1 MERELIVSLYVGQ
14 IWFNH
19 KESVSYAQTNL
30 PKAAFVFKE
39 DELFWKVQMLG
50 FDKSTGVLRLKVLD
64 YQVAQYKSM
73 YLQDDPKYP
82 VKELAFEKL
91 DWLKLEPLLSHV
103 DVDTLR
109 PFLLNAPPV
118 LRMERSV
125 QKPTPPPPVFRVP
138 FNITV
143 KIPFKDILFG
153 EGKASLDLQLD
164 YYAPF
169 GVEYDYA
176 FLQESFNFCKDWF
189 TKRFKKNH
197 VNVTATGFIK
207 NGKLDG
213 YTLLSDDLRS
223 IDEAMILA
231 IREIVLKDYVKKIL
245 KEESGKHVREASHID
260 EESGLKNLSPR
271 GSTLSA
277 RELEI
282 LMSTIMARNARNE
295 KQLAFLSG
303 HTAVQMTHLKF
314 TRPPYKGLIF
324 SFKGGMF
331 IHFVWELLNSNATY
345 IWSFP
350 IDKPSEPDMHGFL
363 EKYIA
368 MITEDGRFEWKRN
381 RTEQL
386 QEGHL
391 FSSVNH
397 YHQSTYIN
405 EGLPEWIDS
414 IEEIICR

>member
-1 MERELIVSLYVGQ
+1 MERELIISLYVGQ

-19 KESVSYAQTNL
+19 QVNISYSQTNL
-30 PKAAFVFKE
+30 PKAAFAFKE
-39 DELFWKVQMLG
+39 EEVFWKIQMLG
-50 FDKSTGVLRLKVLD
+50 FDKSTGVLRVKVVD
-64 YQVAQYKSM
+64 YQVVEFKSL

-82 VKELAFEKL
+82 VKEIKFEKL
-91 DWLKLEPLLSHV
+91 DWYELEPILSNA

-109 PFLLNAPPV
+109 PFLLHAPPV
-118 LRMERSV
+118 FRMERPV
-125 QKPTPPPPVFRVP
+125 QKPTPPPPVFMVP
-138 FNITV
+138 FKITV
-143 KIPFKDILFG
+143 KIPFNDILFG
-153 EGKASLDLQLD
+153 EGKASFDLQLD

-169 GVEYDYA
+169 RVEYDYA

-197 VNVTATGFIK
+197 VNVTANGFIK
-207 NGKLDG
+207 NGKIDG
-213 YTLLSDDLRS
+213 YTLLSNDLRS

-231 IREIVLKDYVKKIL
+231 IREIVLKDYVKKVL

-295 KQLAFLSG
+295 KQLAFLSS

-324 SFKGGMF
+324 SFQGGMF
-331 IHFVWELLNSNATY
+331 MHFVWELLNSNATY
-345 IWSFP
+345 IWSFLTNRH
-350 IDKPSEPDMHGFL
+350 SELDMHSFL
-363 EKYIA
+363 ENYIA

-381 RTEQL
+381 LTEQL
-386 QEGHL
+386 QDGHL
-391 FSSVNH
+391 FYSVNH
-397 YHQSTYIN
+397 YHQSTHPN
-405 EGLPEWIDS
+405 EGLPEWIDN
-414 IEEIICR
+414 IEEIIRR